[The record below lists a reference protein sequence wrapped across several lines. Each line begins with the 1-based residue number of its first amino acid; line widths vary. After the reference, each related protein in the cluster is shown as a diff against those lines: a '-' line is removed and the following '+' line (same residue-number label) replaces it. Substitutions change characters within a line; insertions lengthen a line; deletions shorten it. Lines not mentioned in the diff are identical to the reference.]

1 MQEILHVLFNIFSP
15 DNAIPECVQRNFCP
29 LPPLAM
35 TSITTTYRQR
45 NVHLFDST
53 LEVRDCLAYLH
64 AGDQARQTHVVPHFT
79 SDFGGYQL
87 MIMGLGICV

>member
-1 MQEILHVLFNIFSP
+1 VIGHSVKRGVEIKSAAKFMPEVLHVLFNIFCP
-15 DNAIPECVQRNFCP
+15 NDAIPECVQCDLCP

-64 AGDQARQTHVVPHFT
+64 VGD
-79 SDFGGYQL
+79 
-87 MIMGLGICV
+87 